1 MGAFNTWPRAERVDT
16 MVWEPVQ
23 LTPFIP
29 MLGLL
34 LVFALNQAVLSRRSS
49 HLTDRDIRGLRAALL
64 SELVLLRSLIADNLA
79 LITHG
84 EEYLLSFRVLT
95 QVYRSNAGRLNLLAE
110 MEIEA
115 VVSAYGETEAAEV
128 FIGAVTKAHG
138 THAYRIW
145 LGGGA
150 WNDVGRRLA
159 SAQSAVDV
167 AILRLDPAG
176 RRGLVGRTAKANTQT
191 SRVIT

>member
-1 MGAFNTWPRAERVDT
+1 
-16 MVWEPVQ
+16 MVWQPVQ
-23 LTPFIP
+23 LTSFIP

-34 LVFALNQAVLSRRSS
+34 LVFALNQAVSRRRTGQ
-49 HLTDRDIRGLRAALL
+49 LTDRDIRGLRTALL

-79 LITHG
+79 LITRG

-95 QVYRSNAGRLNLLAE
+95 QVYRSNVGRLNLLAE

-115 VVSAYGETEAAEV
+115 VVSAYGETEATEV

-138 THAYRIW
+138 GHAYRIW

-150 WNDVGRRLA
+150 WDDLGRRLA
-159 SAQSAVDV
+159 SAQSAVDL
-167 AILRLDPAG
+167 AILRLQPAG
-176 RRGLVGRTAKANTQT
+176 RLNLPGSTATLDRQT
-191 SRVIT
+191 SSVV